1 VGLTVVHSWN
11 DLDTQDLWTLTI
23 DESALL
29 PGMTDKGR
37 FGFAVQLKFMEL
49 HGRFPERQD
58 EIDPNA
64 TQWLAT
70 QLGTTTESLSSYE
83 FGGRQGQ
90 RHRRTIRVF
99 LGFRRATGTDLQ
111 QLVQWLCDDVL
122 PFDPQAHHGYDM
134 AHDWCRT
141 QRLEPPA
148 GDHLE
153 RVIRSAVHGYETRQL
168 ATIHVR
174 LSAHN
179 KTTIDRLLASEETD
193 ADDVQTDVQTE
204 ESTTISFSN
213 LKTDPG
219 KANLDSLLAAIA
231 KLKCIDEIG
240 LTPAVFQDIP
250 AKFIEQFRQR
260 CASESIREL
269 RRHPAEIRYSMV
281 AMFCWRRQQQLID
294 ALVDLLLQV
303 IHNLGA
309 RAEKRIDKRQFAAFK
324 KVRGK
329 ARLLFKLAEATADQ
343 PDGIIKE
350 VVYPVV
356 GQKTLQE
363 LVAEFKTIGFD
374 FEREVQETMRS
385 SYGHHYRRMLLPVLD
400 ALCFRSNNTV
410 HRPVIEALDVL
421 KANRDSRQQY
431 YDADEVPLDGIVQ
444 KKWRD
449 IVVEQDKDGQDR
461 INRINYEI
469 CVLRAL
475 RKRLRTKEIWVT
487 GADRYRNPEHDL
499 PADFATK
506 RDSYYEL
513 LKVPKDAE
521 LFIKQIQ
528 DAMQQWLG
536 TLNAG
541 LPLNPKVRLREQGK
555 NKNKNKNL
563 IHLTPLDQ
571 QPEPP
576 NTAALKREI
585 GRRWSDVELIDI
597 IKEVDLRLNF
607 TAAFRTSGS
616 REVLDPALLQRRLLL
631 CLFGIGTNVGLKRIA
646 SQQPSVSVDELRY
659 VKRRFVQK
667 DALRAAIAEVVNGIF
682 RIRNPAI
689 WGDATTACAS
699 DSRQFGAYDQN
710 LMTEWHARYG
720 GRGIMI
726 YWHVDTNSTCIYSK
740 LRRCSS
746 SEVAAMIEGVLR
758 HCTDMEIDRQYV
770 DSHGQ
775 SEVAFAFSYILG
787 FDLLPRLKA
796 IARQKLYLSA
806 TADAA
811 QYTHLEPILTRA
823 INWKL
828 IRQQYD
834 EIIKYTTALRLGTAE
849 PEAILRR
856 FTRADAT
863 HPTYQALAELGKAIK
878 TIFLCRYLHDE
889 SLRREIHEGLNV
901 VENWNSAN
909 DFIFYGERGEF
920 ATNRVEDQ
928 ELGVL
933 SLHLLQI
940 CLVYI
945 NTLFIQEVLA
955 EPAWRDRMTV
965 DDWRGL
971 TPLIYHHVNPY
982 GRIELD
988 MARRLALA
996 A

>member
-1 VGLTVVHSWN
+1 MGLTVVHSWN

>member
-1 VGLTVVHSWN
+1 MVYSW
-11 DLDTQDLWTLTI
+11 DDPDTQDLWTLTI

-29 PGMTDKGR
+29 LPGMTDKGR
-37 FGFAVQLKFMEL
+37 LGFAVQLKFLEL
-49 HGRFPERQD
+49 HGRFPNSHD
-58 EIDPNA
+58 EIDPKA
-64 TQWLAT
+64 VQWLTT
-70 QLGTTTESLSSYE
+70 QLATTAETLSSYE
-83 FGGRQGQ
+83 LSGRQGQ
-90 RHRRTIRVF
+90 RHRRTIREY
-99 LGFRRATGTDLQ
+99 LGYRPANAADLQ
-111 QLVQWLCDDVL
+111 KLGQWLCDDVL
-122 PFDPQAHHGYDM
+122 PFDPQARHGHDM
-134 AHDWCRT
+134 SLDWCRT

-148 GDHLE
+148 RNHLG
-153 RVIRSAVHGYETRQL
+153 RVIRTAVHSYEKRQQES
-168 ATIHVR
+168 IYSR
-174 LSAHN
+174 LSPHN
-179 KTTIDRLLASEETD
+179 KAAIDQLLASEDSDE
-193 ADDVQTDVQTE
+193 AHSE
-204 ESTTISFSN
+204 ESAIISFSN

-219 KANLDSLLAAIA
+219 KANLDSLLVAIA
-231 KLKCIDEIG
+231 KLKCIDEIR
-240 LTPAVFQDIP
+240 LTPEVFQDVP
-250 AKFIEQFRQR
+250 AKFVDQFRQR
-260 CASESIREL
+260 CATESIREL
-269 RRHPAEIRYSMV
+269 RRHPNAIRYSMV
-281 AMFCWRRQQQLID
+281 SLFCWRRQQQLVD
-294 ALVDLLLQV
+294 ALIDLLLQI

-343 PDGIIKE
+343 PEGIIKE

-363 LVAEFKTIGFD
+363 LVAEFKTMGFD

-385 SYGHHYRRMLLPVLD
+385 SYGHHYRRMLVPVMD
-400 ALCFRSNNTV
+400 ALCFQSNNIV
-410 HRPVIEALDVL
+410 HRPVIEALDIF
-421 KANRDSRQQY
+421 KSNRDSQQQY
-431 YDADEVPLDGIVQ
+431 YAADEVPLNGIIQ
-444 KKWRD
+444 KKWWD
-449 IVVEQDKDGQDR
+449 IVVEQDKEGNDR
-461 INRINYEI
+461 VNRINYEI

-475 RKRLRTKEIWVT
+475 RKRLRTKEIWVA

-499 PADFATK
+499 PADFAAK

-513 LKVPKDAE
+513 MKVPKDADA
-521 LFIKQIQ
+521 FIEQIQ
-528 DAMQQWLG
+528 GSMRQWLT
-536 TLNAG
+536 TLNTG
-541 LPLNPKVRLREQGK
+541 LPGNPKVRLRQQG
-555 NKNKNKNL
+555 KNL
-563 IHLTPLDQ
+563 IHLTPLDR
-571 QPEPP
+571 QPEPL

-607 TAAFRTSGS
+607 TSVFRTSGS
-616 REVLDPALLQRRLLL
+616 RETLDLELLQRRLLL

-646 SQQPSVSVDELRY
+646 SQQPSVSFEELRY

-682 RIRNPAI
+682 RIRSPLI
-689 WGDATTACAS
+689 WGDATTACAA
-699 DSRQFGAYDQN
+699 DSKQFGAYDQN

-758 HCTDMEIDRQYV
+758 HCTDMEIQRQYV

-775 SEVAFAFSYILG
+775 SEIAFAFSHILG

-796 IARQKLYLSA
+796 IARQKLYVP
-806 TADAA
+806 TMTDAE
-811 QYTHLEPILTRA
+811 QYTHLVPILTRA
-823 INWKL
+823 INWSL

-834 EIIKYTTALRLGTAE
+834 EIIKYATALRLGTAD

-856 FTRADAT
+856 FTRSDAT
-863 HPTYQALAELGKAIK
+863 HPTYKALAELGKAIK
-878 TIFLCRYLHDE
+878 TIFLCRYLHNE
-889 SLRREIHEGLNV
+889 PLRREIHEGLNV

-909 DFIFYGERGEF
+909 DFIFYGERGVF
-920 ATNRVEDQ
+920 ATNHVEDQ
-928 ELGVL
+928 ELAVL

-988 MARRLALA
+988 MARRLAFA

>member
-1 VGLTVVHSWN
+1 VVYSWG
-11 DLDTQDLWTLTI
+11 DPETQDLWTLTI

-29 PGMTDKGR
+29 LPGMTDKGR
-37 FGFAVQLKFMEL
+37 LGFAVQLKFLEL
-49 HGRFPERQD
+49 HGRFPNSHD
-58 EIDPNA
+58 EIDPKA
-64 TQWLAT
+64 VQWLTT
-70 QLGTTTESLSSYE
+70 QLATTAETLSSYE
-83 FGGRQGQ
+83 LSGRQGQ
-90 RHRRTIRVF
+90 RHRRTIREY
-99 LGFRRATGTDLQ
+99 LGYRPANAADLQ
-111 QLVQWLCDDVL
+111 KLGQWLCDDVL
-122 PFDPQAHHGYDM
+122 PFDPQARHGHDM
-134 AHDWCRT
+134 SLDWCRT

-148 GDHLE
+148 RNHLG
-153 RVIRSAVHGYETRQL
+153 RVIRTAVHSYEKRQQES
-168 ATIHVR
+168 IYSR
-174 LSAHN
+174 LSPHN
-179 KTTIDRLLASEETD
+179 KAAIDQLLASEDSDE
-193 ADDVQTDVQTE
+193 AHSE
-204 ESTTISFSN
+204 ESAIISFSN

-219 KANLDSLLAAIA
+219 KANLDSLLVAIA
-231 KLKCIDEIG
+231 KLKCIDEIR
-240 LTPAVFQDIP
+240 LTPEVFQDVP
-250 AKFIEQFRQR
+250 AKFVDQFRQR
-260 CASESIREL
+260 CATESIREL
-269 RRHPAEIRYSMV
+269 RRHPNAIRYSMV
-281 AMFCWRRQQQLID
+281 SLFCWRRQQQLID
-294 ALVDLLLQV
+294 ALIDLLLQI

-329 ARLLFKLAEATADQ
+329 ARLLFKLAEATVDQ
-343 PDGIIKE
+343 PEGIIKE

-363 LVAEFKTIGFD
+363 LVAEFKTMGFD

-385 SYGHHYRRMLLPVLD
+385 SYGHHYRRMLVPVMD
-400 ALCFRSNNTV
+400 ALCFQSNNIV
-410 HRPVIEALDVL
+410 HRPVIEALDIF
-421 KANRDSRQQY
+421 KSNRDSQQQY
-431 YDADEVPLDGIVQ
+431 YAADEVPLNGIIQ
-444 KKWRD
+444 KKWWD
-449 IVVEQDKDGQDR
+449 IVVEQDKEGNDR
-461 INRINYEI
+461 VNRINYEI

-475 RKRLRTKEIWVT
+475 RKRLRTKEIWVA

-499 PADFATK
+499 PADFAAK

-513 LKVPKDAE
+513 MKVPRDADT
-521 LFIKQIQ
+521 FIEQIQ
-528 DAMQQWLG
+528 GSMRQWLA
-536 TLNAG
+536 TLNTG
-541 LPLNPKVRLREQGK
+541 LPGNPKVRLRQQG
-555 NKNKNKNL
+555 KNL
-563 IHLTPLDQ
+563 IHLTPLYR

-607 TAAFRTSGS
+607 TSAFRTSGS
-616 REVLDPALLQRRLLL
+616 RETIAPGLLQRRLLL

-646 SQQPSVSVDELRY
+646 SQQPSVSFEELRY

-682 RIRNPAI
+682 RIRSPLI
-689 WGDATTACAS
+689 WGDATTACAA
-699 DSRQFGAYDQN
+699 DSKQFGAYDQN

-758 HCTDMEIDRQYV
+758 HCTDMEIQRQYV

-775 SEVAFAFSYILG
+775 SEVAFAFSHILG

-796 IARQKLYLSA
+796 IARQKLYVP
-806 TADAA
+806 TMTDAE
-811 QYTHLEPILTRA
+811 QYTHLVPILTRA
-823 INWKL
+823 INWSL

-834 EIIKYTTALRLGTAE
+834 EIIKYATALRLGTAE

-856 FTRADAT
+856 FTRSDAT
-863 HPTYQALAELGKAIK
+863 HPTYKALAELGKAIK
-878 TIFLCRYLHDE
+878 TIFLCRYLHNE
-889 SLRREIHEGLNV
+889 PLRREIHEGLNV

-909 DFIFYGERGEF
+909 DFIFYGERGVF
-920 ATNRVEDQ
+920 ATNHVEDQ
-928 ELGVL
+928 ELAVL

-988 MARRLALA
+988 MARRLAFA